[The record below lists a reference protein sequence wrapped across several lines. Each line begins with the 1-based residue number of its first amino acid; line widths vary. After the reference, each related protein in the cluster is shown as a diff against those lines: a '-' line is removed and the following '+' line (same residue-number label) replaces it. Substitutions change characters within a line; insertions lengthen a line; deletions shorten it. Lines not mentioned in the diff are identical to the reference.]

1 MRTKELRK
9 SIQRHIIELAQRE
22 CVPSAVVVHEL
33 ELIRATVCGCL
44 QGIADPSEPP
54 EPGDCERCGRVLG
67 ECDGTVCDAC
77 RDRDEVPCA

>member
-33 ELIRATVCGCL
+33 ELIHATVRGCL
-44 QGIADPSEPP
+44 PGIADPSDPP
-54 EPGDCERCGRVLG
+54 EPGNCERCGRVLG
-67 ECDGTVCDAC
+67 ELDGAVCDVC
-77 RDRDEVPCA
+77 RDRDEVAA